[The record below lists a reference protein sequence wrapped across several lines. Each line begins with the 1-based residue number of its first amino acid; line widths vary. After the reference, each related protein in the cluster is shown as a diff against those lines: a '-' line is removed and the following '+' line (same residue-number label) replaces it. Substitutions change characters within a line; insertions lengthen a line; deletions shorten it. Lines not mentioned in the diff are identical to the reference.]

1 MSVHLPAKP
10 SQNFCSA
17 NVPAFVAT
25 TNSNASRFSKIGKMC
40 CGPCIHIL
48 DITGDIYFTQLK
60 NISRDKI
67 GKLFHYGVLNA
78 GQKQ

>member
-1 MSVHLPAKP
+1 MPALHDIQKVAK
-10 SQNFCSA
+10 SG
-17 NVPAFVAT
+17 VPYF
-25 TNSNASRFSKIGKMC
+25 
-40 CGPCIHIL
+40 HIL